1 MASSNAVEKIKIV
14 KLNDSGI
21 PIDGIVC
28 MYNPTKLVYKRSTQ
42 WEKKSGA
49 KKEVPSYA
57 FKGVGPATLTI
68 ELLFDTTLISP
79 SSPGAGKDVVTF
91 VDFLLSLTK
100 IDKESPQK
108 DRPPYCRLI
117 WGMGGVTKGQLYF
130 DKGVAT
136 SVSVT
141 YEMFAP
147 DGTPI
152 RAKANVT
159 FEEVLTIEQVQPQNP
174 TSRSEARKVWV
185 VEEGQTLD
193 WIAYQE
199 YGDSGCWRHIA
210 ETNNLADPR
219 ELHSGQV
226 LRLVPLP

>member
-14 KLNDSGI
+14 KLNESGA
-21 PIDGIVC
+21 PVDGIVC

-42 WEKKSGA
+42 WQKTPLA
-49 KKEVPSYA
+49 KKTIPSYA
-57 FKGVGPATLTI
+57 FKGVGPAALTV
-68 ELLFDTTLISP
+68 ELLFDTTLGRGP
-79 SSPGAGKDVVTF
+79 VGGEVKDVKTAIE
-91 VDFLLSLTK
+91 FLLSLTR
-100 IDKESPQK
+100 IDQGSPKK

-117 WGMGGVTKGQLYF
+117 WGMGGVIKNQLYF

-159 FEEVLTIEQVQPQNP
+159 FEEVLTIEQVKPQNP

-199 YGDSGCWRHIA
+199 YGDPGCWRHIA
-210 ETNNLADPR
+210 ETNDLVDPR
-219 ELHSGQV
+219 ELRSGQV